1 MATLD
6 GFQMN
11 VEVTP
16 PDVGIGIMF
25 VGDKVSFQT
34 LTHQSFEYFEPQ
46 PDLPGSPSWTEDMNP
61 GCQPDGAF
69 SAKKRRLFHRELIAW
84 TKSVV
89 AEMERKR
96 LYIYK

>member
-25 VGDKVSFQT
+25 VGDMVSFQT
-34 LTHQSFEYFEPQ
+34 LTHQPIEYFEPQ
-46 PDLPGSPSWTEDMNP
+46 PDLPGSPFWTKDMNP

-69 SAKKRRLFHRELIAW
+69 SAEKRRLFHRELIAW

-96 LYIYK
+96 LYIYI